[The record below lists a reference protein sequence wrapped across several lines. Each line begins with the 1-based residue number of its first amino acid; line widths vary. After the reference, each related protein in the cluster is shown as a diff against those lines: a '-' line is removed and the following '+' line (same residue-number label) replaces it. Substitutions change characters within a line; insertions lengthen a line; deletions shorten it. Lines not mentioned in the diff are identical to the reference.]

1 MNKSLSSKVKILD
14 CTFRDGGYYNNWD
27 FDKEFASNY
36 LNTMSLSSVEYVEIG
51 FRFLPKNKFL
61 GPYAYTT
68 DDFLSKIDLPENLT
82 YGVMINGKEYIE
94 NNIPLCEFFS
104 KKEDSKIS
112 LVRIAINFDGALSA
126 KRLASELK
134 DLGYI
139 VGFNLMQSNGKTK
152 EEYSDI
158 AKEIT
163 SWDTVDVLYFA
174 DSLGNMYPNDV
185 KRITESLKL
194 SWKKDI
200 GIHTHNNKSLALSNS
215 LEAVESGVTWIDG
228 TITGMGRGA
237 GNVETENLLL
247 EICNEHKNEESLK
260 SLIRT
265 VEDFNDLKRDYKW
278 GPSIFYNYAATK
290 NIHPTYT
297 QNILNDDRYN
307 DHDIVSTLKGLSKQK
322 SSSYS
327 EELLRKATY
336 GSNNNVYGQFKTKNF
351 LQDKEVVL
359 LGAGPS
365 VIRYKEPIEE
375 YISRNKPYVISL
387 NVHHHVDKKHINLIC
402 ACHETRI
409 LAEQNLYKNFN
420 CKLLTPFSKTQSL
433 LNDTISD
440 EFIVDYGLSI
450 KQNSFN
456 VFDNYCEL
464 ESPLAVAY
472 SLAFCMASGAKNVSL
487 VGFDGYAHED
497 LRQSEVEAMLLRYYS
512 NKEHIDICSL
522 TPTSYNIRI
531 GSLFL

>member
-158 AKEIT
+158 AKQIT

-194 SWKKDI
+194 S
-200 GIHTHNNKSLALSNS
+200 
-215 LEAVESGVTWIDG
+215 
-228 TITGMGRGA
+228 
-237 GNVETENLLL
+237 
-247 EICNEHKNEESLK
+247 
-260 SLIRT
+260 
-265 VEDFNDLKRDYKW
+265 F
-278 GPSIFYNYAATK
+278 
-290 NIHPTYT
+290 
-297 QNILNDDRYN
+297 
-307 DHDIVSTLKGLSKQK
+307 
-322 SSSYS
+322 
-327 EELLRKATY
+327 LR
-336 GSNNNVYGQFKTKNF
+336 
-351 LQDKEVVL
+351 
-359 LGAGPS
+359 
-365 VIRYKEPIEE
+365 
-375 YISRNKPYVISL
+375 
-387 NVHHHVDKKHINLIC
+387 
-402 ACHETRI
+402 
-409 LAEQNLYKNFN
+409 
-420 CKLLTPFSKTQSL
+420 
-433 LNDTISD
+433 
-440 EFIVDYGLSI
+440 
-450 KQNSFN
+450 
-456 VFDNYCEL
+456 
-464 ESPLAVAY
+464 
-472 SLAFCMASGAKNVSL
+472 
-487 VGFDGYAHED
+487 
-497 LRQSEVEAMLLRYYS
+497 
-512 NKEHIDICSL
+512 
-522 TPTSYNIRI
+522 
-531 GSLFL
+531 